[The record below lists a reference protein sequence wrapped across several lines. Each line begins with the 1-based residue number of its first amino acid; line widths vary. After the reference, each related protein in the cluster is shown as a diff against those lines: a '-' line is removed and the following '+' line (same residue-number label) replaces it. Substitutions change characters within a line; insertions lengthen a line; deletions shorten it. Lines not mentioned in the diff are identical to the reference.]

1 MWSIEIQS
9 FTFFWDAPHIEVFTI
24 RRWEDLK
31 ASSLMAPMDISME
44 VEHLVVSVVVAS
56 WYGSENGEIAT

>member
-1 MWSIEIQS
+1 MRLS
-9 FTFFWDAPHIEVFTI
+9 HIEVFTI

-44 VEHLVVSVVVAS
+44 VEHPVVSVVVAS
-56 WYGSENGEIAT
+56 